1 MSVNTWEETLA
12 KAAAW
17 VQRLEAADLNEQ
29 EWLEFEAWLAEDES
43 HRNAFSD
50 AQSAWTST
58 YVSPDNLA
66 DVLALAPEVKN
77 RNPLFG
83 RLAKK
88 FMARLRPLRTSQV
101 AFPTA
106 IASGLIAAV
115 LLFSVTVWKSPG
127 EGPFLLAETGYGETK
142 TLDLADGTSI
152 ELNTDTELGYN
163 FSDNQRRIQ
172 FFNGEAYFEVEKDST
187 RRFEI
192 VAGDHLVTVIGT
204 AFNLKYLNRR
214 LDLSVVEGVVSISS
228 TSSSSAIRVAQGEAL
243 SIGYNGEI
251 VRREVNP
258 TIALA
263 WRSGAIAF
271 ENQTL
276 EAILTDIDRYY
287 PERLSSADLR
297 GSELYTGLIY
307 VDDLEN
313 VLDQLSLIS
322 STEITFDENEGLT
335 VD

>member
-1 MSVNTWEETLA
+1 MSVNAWEETLA

-17 VQRLEAADLNEQ
+17 VQRLEAADLNDE

-43 HRNAFSD
+43 HGNAFSD
-50 AQSAWTST
+50 AQSAWNST

-66 DVLALAPEVKN
+66 DVLALAPEIKN

-83 RLAKK
+83 TLAAN
-88 FMARLRPLRTSQV
+88 FMARLRRFRAPQI
-101 AFPTA
+101 AFPAA
-106 IASGLIAAV
+106 IAFGLVAAV
-115 LLFSVTVWKSPG
+115 LFVGVTVWKSPG
-127 EGPFLLAETGYGETK
+127 EAPFLLAETGYGETK

-163 FSDNQRRIQ
+163 YSDNQRRVQ
-172 FFNGEAYFEVEKDST
+172 FVDGEAYFEVEKDPT

-204 AFNLKYLNRR
+204 AFNLKYLDRR

-228 TSSSSAIRVAQGEAL
+228 PSSSSSIRVAQGEAL
-243 SIGYNGEI
+243 SIGDNGEI
-251 VRREVNP
+251 VRRVVNP

-271 ENQTL
+271 ENQIL
-276 EAILTDIDRYY
+276 EAILSDIDRYY
-287 PERLSSADLR
+287 PERLSTTDVR

-313 VLDQLSLIS
+313 VLNQLSVIS
-322 STEITFDENEGLT
+322 STEITFDEDQGLK

>member
-1 MSVNTWEETLA
+1 MSINAWEETLA

-17 VQRLEAADLNEQ
+17 VQRLEAADLNDE

-50 AQSAWTST
+50 AQSAWNST
-58 YVSPDNLA
+58 YVSPDNLE

-77 RNPLFG
+77 RNPLVG
-83 RLAKK
+83 TLAAN
-88 FMARLRPLRTSQV
+88 FMARLPPFRTPQI

-106 IASGLIAAV
+106 IAFGLVAAV
-115 LLFSVTVWKSPG
+115 LLVGVTVWKSPG
-127 EGPFLLAETGYGETK
+127 EAPYLLAETGYGETK

-152 ELNTDTELGYN
+152 ELNSDTELGYN
-163 FSDNQRRIQ
+163 YSHNRRRVQ
-172 FFNGEAYFEVEKDST
+172 FLDGEAYFEVEKDPT

-192 VAGDHLVTVIGT
+192 VAGDHRVTVIGT
-204 AFNLKYLNRR
+204 AFNLKYLDRR
-214 LDLSVVEGVVSISS
+214 LDLSVVEGVVSILSP
-228 TSSSSAIRVAQGEAL
+228 SSSSSIRVAQGEAL
-243 SIGYNGEI
+243 SISDNGEI

-276 EAILTDIDRYY
+276 EAILSDIDRYY
-287 PERLSSADLR
+287 PERLSTTDVR
-297 GSELYTGLIY
+297 GSEIYTGLIY

-313 VLDQLSLIS
+313 VLNQLSVIS
-322 STEITFDENEGLT
+322 STEITFDEDQGLK

>member
-17 VQRLEAADLNEQ
+17 VQRLEAADLNEE

-50 AQSAWTST
+50 AQSAWAST

-66 DVLALAPEVKN
+66 DVLALAPEIEK
-77 RNPLFG
+77 RNPIFG
-83 RLAKK
+83 TLAAN
-88 FMARLRPLRTSQV
+88 FLARLRPFRTPRM
-101 AFPTA
+101 AFPAA
-106 IASGLIAAV
+106 IAFGLVAAFTLV
-115 LLFSVTVWKSPG
+115 GLTVWRSPD
-127 EGPFLLAETGYGETK
+127 EAPFRLAETGYGQTK

-152 ELNTDTELGYN
+152 ELNTNTEIGYN
-163 FSDNQRRIQ
+163 YSDNKRRVLMVD
-172 FFNGEAYFEVEKDST
+172 GEAYFEVKKDPT

-192 VAGDHLVTVIGT
+192 VAGDHLVIVIGT

-228 TSSSSAIRVAQGEAL
+228 PSSSSPISVAQGEAL
-243 SIGYNGEI
+243 SIGDNGEI

-276 EAILTDIDRYY
+276 EAILSDIDRYY
-287 PERLSSADLR
+287 PERLSTSDLR

-322 STEITFDENEGLT
+322 SAEITFDENEGLT